1 MRLPFLIASALA
13 LAACTA
19 QDAPTSGTAAAAGD
33 RATHGA
39 TTTATRVART
49 IAGMPDRGH
58 LLDYAS
64 AQPIRGTAYTFH
76 PVELSEAHALRA
88 ITTGTLE
95 VTAPDGTP
103 LRLHYARHI
112 EHNDGNWTWV
122 GRPDGA
128 QPGTEAIITF
138 GEKAVFGTIPNG
150 DKPALRITTAR
161 GHAYLVETDARA
173 LARMAAA
180 GKLPHGNDF
189 TALPPSLAGARDQAL
204 KQAAAT
210 PQQLTASGAVP
221 ESATIDVVI
230 GYTNAF
236 ATRLGGPT
244 AANTRLTFLIDV
256 ANTAF
261 TNSQIVAKL
270 RMVGSVPLNYPDN
283 TSNEVALHELTG
295 VTCTP
300 TDCTEAP
307 VPAALQPLVDAR
319 AAKHADLMS
328 LVRVFNNPE
337 NESCGI
343 AWLLGSGRTEITQ
356 GDSYAG
362 VSVVSDSSGD
372 LLPDD
377 TYYCRDE
384 TFVHEIGHNLGSA
397 HDRTTAS
404 GDNGVLD
411 EDEFGRFD
419 YSFGYTNARFFTIM
433 AYRDPDAVPAQAAYR
448 TFSNPR
454 STYCGE
460 PCGTV
465 DNDNARSIGQTAPVI
480 ASFYTSLAGS
490 SRPRGDFNGDGRSD
504 ILWRNLSSGANQAW
518 SAGNNAAQIPVALVA
533 STSWDIVGTGDVD
546 GDGAADLVWRNAAT
560 GQDTVWRSAN
570 NATQIAMTTVADRNW
585 KVAGVADFDAD
596 GKADVLW
603 RNSATGANSVWRSA
617 NSATQMTMAAVSNLD
632 WIVAGV
638 GDFDGDGRADIL
650 WRNTRTGANSIW
662 RSGNNATQTTVA
674 AVSNLAWTVVGVGDF
689 DGDGR
694 SDILWRNTS
703 NGTNQIWR
711 SGANTSLIAVSAV
724 SNLQWIVAVIVDV
737 DGDGRSDVMWRNT
750 VTGANELWRS
760 ANSATKQ
767 PIAAVG
773 STAWVVRR

>member
-13 LAACTA
+13 LAACTSH
-19 QDAPTSGTAAAAGD
+19 DAPTGGTAAAAGA
-33 RATHGA
+33 RAANGA
-39 TTTATRVART
+39 TTTATLVART
-49 IAGMPDRGH
+49 IAGLPDRGH
-58 LLDYAS
+58 FLDYAS
-64 AQPIRGTAYTFH
+64 ARPIHATAYTFH
-76 PVELSEAHALRA
+76 PVALSEAHALRA

-95 VTAPDGTP
+95 LTAPDGTP
-103 LRLHYARHI
+103 LRLRYARHI
-112 EHNDGNWTWV
+112 EHKDGNWTWI

-189 TALPPSLAGARDQAL
+189 TTLPPALAGARDQAL
-204 KQAAAT
+204 KQAATT
-210 PQQLTASGAVP
+210 PQTLTASGAVP

-236 ATRLGGPT
+236 ATRLGGT
-244 AANTRLTFLIDV
+244 SAANTRLTFLIDV

-270 RMVGSVPLNYPDN
+270 RLVGSVPLNYPDN
-283 TSNEVALHELTG
+283 TNNEDALHELTG

-356 GDSYAG
+356 GDAYAG
-362 VSVVSDSSGD
+362 VSVISDSSGD

-384 TFVHEIGHNLGSA
+384 TFVHEVGHNLGSA

-433 AYRDPDAVPAQAAYR
+433 AYRDPNASPAQAGYR

-460 PCGTV
+460 PCGTA

-480 ASFYTSLAGS
+480 ASFYPSLQAQVARSDYDKDHQSDLLWRNISTGANQIWRSANAATLRAVAAVSDVAWRAVDTGDFNGDGAADILWRKASTGQNQFWFSGS
-490 SRPRGDFNGDGRSD
+490 STTTGAVGTAPAPWFVAGVGDFNGDGRSD
-504 ILWRNLSSGANQAW
+504 ILWRNPN
-518 SAGNNAAQIPVALVA
+518 
-533 STSWDIVGTGDVD
+533 
-546 GDGAADLVWRNAAT
+546 T
-560 GQDTVWRSAN
+560 GQDTIWRSGNYASSQ
-570 NATQIAMTTVADRNW
+570 TLTTVANSTGW
-585 KVAGVADFDAD
+585 SIVGVGDFNGD
-596 GKADVLW
+596 GSDDVLW
-603 RNSATGANSVWRSA
+603 RNTNTGANSIWRSG
-617 NSATQMTMAAVSNLD
+617 NSATLQSVASVAGTAWA
-632 WIVAGV
+632 IVGV
-638 GDFDGDGRADIL
+638 GDFNGDGRADIL
-650 WRNTRTGANSIW
+650 WRNAAAGQNQYW
-662 RSGNNATQTTVA
+662 SGGNVSQGKTLGVTPAPW
-674 AVSNLAWTVVGVGDF
+674 AVTGVGDF
-689 DGDGR
+689 NGDGAE
-694 SDILWRNTS
+694 DIYWRNTS
-703 NGTNQIWR
+703 NGV
-711 SGANTSLIAVSAV
+711 GV
-724 SNLQWIVAVIVDV
+724 
-737 DGDGRSDVMWRNT
+737 
-750 VTGANELWRS
+750 LWYS
-760 ANSATKQ
+760 ANYATSKGTTTV
-767 PIAAVG
+767 PG
-773 STAWVVRR
+773 TDWVVTD

>member
-480 ASFYTSLAGS
+480 ASFYVSLQMAG
-490 SRPRGDFNGDGRSD
+490 RAIDDFDANGRSD
-504 ILWRNLSSGANQAW
+504 IW
-518 SAGNNAAQIPVALVA
+518 
-533 STSWDIVGTGDVD
+533 
-546 GDGAADLVWRNAAT
+546 WRNA
-560 GQDTVWRSAN
+560 S
-570 NATQIAMTTVADRNW
+570 
-585 KVAGVADFDAD
+585 
-596 GKADVLW
+596 
-603 RNSATGANSVWRSA
+603 TGANVIFR
-617 NSATQMTMAAVSNLD
+617 NGDATQSQTMTMAANT
-632 WIVAGV
+632 WRVAGL
-638 GDFDGDGRADIL
+638 GDFDGDGQEDVFWRNTSTGQNAIWRSGKSTQPVSVATVGDQNWQVAGIGDFDGDGADDVLWRNNGNGNDVIWLRGNTATQRAVAAAAVAFKVVGVADFNGDGIADILWRRAADGVNVIWRSGLSTSVQAVATATPAWSVVGSGDFDGDGLADIL
-650 WRNTRTGANSIW
+650 WRNTSSGANVIW
-662 RSGNNATQTTVA
+662 RSGSSTQVRAVATVA
-674 AVSNLAWTVVGVGDF
+674 SQAWTVATVADY
-689 DGDGR
+689 DGDQQ
-694 SDILWRNTS
+694 SDIFWRNTQTGQ
-703 NGTNQIWR
+703 NVIWR
-711 SGANTSLIAVSAV
+711 SGVSTTTTAMP
-724 SNLQWIVAVIVDV
+724 NVDLA
-737 DGDGRSDVMWRNT
+737 W
-750 VTGANELWRS
+750 S
-760 ANSATKQ
+760 AA
-767 PIAAVG
+767 
-773 STAWVVRR
+773 RH

>member
-13 LAACTA
+13 LAACTSH
-19 QDAPTSGTAAAAGD
+19 DAPTGGTAAAAGA
-33 RATHGA
+33 RAAHGA

-49 IAGMPDRGH
+49 IAGLPDRGH
-58 LLDYAS
+58 FLDYAS
-64 AQPIRGTAYTFH
+64 ARPIHATAYTFH
-76 PVELSEAHALRA
+76 PVALSEAHALRA

-95 VTAPDGTP
+95 LTAPDGTP
-103 LRLHYARHI
+103 LRLRYARHI
-112 EHNDGNWTWV
+112 EHKDGNWTWI

-189 TALPPSLAGARDQAL
+189 TTLPPALAGARDQAL
-204 KQAAAT
+204 KQAATT
-210 PQQLTASGAVP
+210 PQTLTASGAVP

-236 ATRLGGPT
+236 ATRLGGT
-244 AANTRLTFLIDV
+244 SAANTRLTFLIDV

-270 RMVGSVPLNYPDN
+270 RLVGSVPLNYPDN
-283 TSNEVALHELTG
+283 TNNEDALHELTG

-356 GDSYAG
+356 GDAYAG
-362 VSVVSDSSGD
+362 VSVISDSSGD

-377 TYYCRDE
+377 TFYCRDE
-384 TFVHEIGHNLGSA
+384 TFVHEVGHNLGSA

-433 AYRDPDAVPAQAAYR
+433 AYRDPNASPAQAGYR

-460 PCGTV
+460 PCGTA

-480 ASFYTSLAGS
+480 ASFYTSLQAQVARSDYDKDHQSDLLWRNISTGANQIWRSANAATLRAVAAVSDVAWRAVDTGDFNGDGAADILWRKASTGQNQFWFSGS
-490 SRPRGDFNGDGRSD
+490 STTTGAVGTAPAPWFVAGVGDFNGDGRSD
-504 ILWRNLSSGANQAW
+504 ILWRNPN
-518 SAGNNAAQIPVALVA
+518 
-533 STSWDIVGTGDVD
+533 
-546 GDGAADLVWRNAAT
+546 T
-560 GQDTVWRSAN
+560 GQDTIWRSGNYASSQ
-570 NATQIAMTTVADRNW
+570 TLTTVANSTGW
-585 KVAGVADFDAD
+585 SIVGVGDFNGD
-596 GKADVLW
+596 GSDDVLW
-603 RNSATGANSVWRSA
+603 RNTNTGANSIWRSG
-617 NSATQMTMAAVSNLD
+617 NSATLQSVASVAGTAWA
-632 WIVAGV
+632 IVGV
-638 GDFDGDGRADIL
+638 GDFNGDGRADIL
-650 WRNTRTGANSIW
+650 WRNAAAGQNQYW
-662 RSGNNATQTTVA
+662 SGGNVSQGKTLGVTPAPW
-674 AVSNLAWTVVGVGDF
+674 AVTGVGDF
-689 DGDGR
+689 NGDGAE
-694 SDILWRNTS
+694 DIYWRNTS
-703 NGTNQIWR
+703 NGV
-711 SGANTSLIAVSAV
+711 GV
-724 SNLQWIVAVIVDV
+724 
-737 DGDGRSDVMWRNT
+737 
-750 VTGANELWRS
+750 LWYS
-760 ANSATKQ
+760 ANYATSKGTTTV
-767 PIAAVG
+767 PG
-773 STAWVVRR
+773 TDWVVTD